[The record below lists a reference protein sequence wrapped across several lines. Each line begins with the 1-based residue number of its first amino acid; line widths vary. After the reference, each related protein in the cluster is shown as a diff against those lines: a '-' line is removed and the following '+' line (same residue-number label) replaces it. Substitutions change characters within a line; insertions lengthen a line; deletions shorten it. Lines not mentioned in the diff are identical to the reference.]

1 MEQFVNREDELERLR
16 ACYQSDDAEMA
27 VIFGRRR
34 LGKTQLVQH
43 SLHDR
48 DDAVIYQATETTSQ
62 LQLEEFVDIAAETF
76 PGITAIKQNWEA
88 LLGYLADQDAVVVL
102 DEFPYLIDADNSL
115 PSVIQRLWDQRLQD
129 TAGTLVLVGS
139 SISMMEEATLLG
151 NSPLYG
157 RFTEKLDLQPLDF
170 TATQEFVPDDYTPEE
185 RAFTWAIF
193 GGVPYYLDGIDLTR
207 DLGTV
212 LTEEVLSQKGYLH
225 NEPEYVLRTE
235 LTDPNRYFAILTA
248 IAAGKTSSNEIAQAI
263 GIDGKQ
269 ISTYTQKLERLR
281 LIEREV
287 PITEEKA
294 KSRRSRYRLLDPLF
308 RFWFRFVYGN
318 EGRYER
324 LGEDAYEAVIEPE
337 LPDFVSQEF
346 EVLCQNAL
354 PELYPE
360 RTFLDIGRWWYHE
373 HEVDVVGFTTGGT
386 MVVGEC
392 KFTNAPLDY
401 DALASLEEHA
411 AEIRWT
417 PEGSSDV
424 NTEYALF
431 TRSGA
436 TQSVQEVVSD
446 RDDLQLFDLEGI
458 TEHACCL
465 PRSEHGTAPEIV
477 ARTVGSTP
485 RGYV

>member
-1 MEQFVNREDELERLR
+1 MERFVNREDELSRLR
-16 ACYQSDDAEMA
+16 GCYRSDAAEMV

-43 SLHDR
+43 SLSDR
-48 DDAVIYQATETTSQ
+48 DDAVVYQATETTSQ
-62 LQLEEFVDIAAETF
+62 IQLDEFVTVAADTF
-76 PGITAIKQNWEA
+76 PGITEIKQNWEA
-88 LLGYLADQDAVVVL
+88 LLGYLGEQDGIVVL
-102 DEFPYLIDADNSL
+102 DEFPYLIDADESL
-115 PSVIQRLWDQRLQD
+115 PSVIQRLWDQRLRS
-129 TAGTLVLVGS
+129 TSGTFVLVGS

-157 RFTEKLDLQPLDF
+157 RFTEKLDLRPLNF
-170 TATQEFVPDDYTPEE
+170 SAAQEFLPDGYSPEE
-185 RAFTWAIF
+185 RIFMWGIF
-193 GGVPYYLDGIDLTR
+193 GGVPYYLDGVDLNQN
-207 DLGTV
+207 LGSV
-212 LTEEVLSQKGYLH
+212 LTQEVLSQKGYLH

-248 IAAGKTSSNEIAQAI
+248 IAAGKTTSNEIAQAV

-287 PITEEKA
+287 PLTEEKA
-294 KSRRSRYRLLDPLF
+294 KSRRGRYRILDPLF
-308 RFWFRFVYGN
+308 RFCFRFVYGN
-318 EGRYER
+318 EDRYER

-346 EVLCQNAL
+346 ENLCQDAL
-354 PELYPE
+354 PNLYPE
-360 RTFLDIGRWWYHE
+360 ATFLDIGRWWYKE
-373 HEVDVVGFTTGGT
+373 HEVDVVGFTTDGT

-401 DALASLEEHA
+401 SALASLENHA

-417 PEGSSDV
+417 PNTGNID
-424 NTEYALF
+424 TEYALF

-436 TQSVQEVVSD
+436 TQSVQEAVAE
-446 RDDLQLFDLEGI
+446 RDDLQLFELSDVTNASGNTI
-458 TEHACCL
+458 
-465 PRSEHGTAPEIV
+465 
-477 ARTVGSTP
+477 
-485 RGYV
+485 Y

>member
-1 MEQFVNREDELERLR
+1 MEHFVNREDELSRLR
-16 ACYQSDDAEMA
+16 GCYESDDAEMV

-43 SLHDR
+43 SLNDR
-48 DDAVIYQATETTSQ
+48 DDAVVYQATETTSQ
-62 LQLEEFVDIAAETF
+62 LQLDEFVDVAAETF
-76 PGITAIKQNWEA
+76 PGITEIKQNWEA
-88 LLGYLADQDAVVVL
+88 LLGYLSDQDAIIVL

-115 PSVIQRLWDQRLQD
+115 PSVIQRLWDHRLQD

-157 RFTEKLDLQPLDF
+157 RFTEKLDLRPLDF
-170 TATQEFVPDDYTPEE
+170 AATRAFVPDDYTSQE
-185 RAFTWAIF
+185 RVFAWGIF
-193 GGVPYYLDGIDLTR
+193 GGVPYYLDGVDLNR

-212 LTEEVLSQKGYLH
+212 LTEDVLSQKGYLH

-248 IAAGKTSSNEIAQAI
+248 IAAGKTTSNEIAQAV

-287 PITEEKA
+287 PITEQKA
-294 KSRRSRYRLLDPLF
+294 KSRRGRYRLLDPLF

-318 EGRYER
+318 EDRYER
-324 LGEDAYEAVIEPE
+324 LGKDAYEAVIEPE
-337 LPDFVSQEF
+337 LPDFVSQDF
-346 EVLCQNAL
+346 EALCRSAL
-354 PELYPE
+354 PGLYPE
-360 RTFLDIGRWWYHE
+360 QTFLDIGRWWYQE
-373 HEVDVVGFTTGGT
+373 HEVDVVGFSTDGT

-401 DALASLEEHA
+401 GALASLEEHA
-411 AEIRWT
+411 GEIRWT
-417 PEGSSDV
+417 PDSGGNVD
-424 NTEYALF
+424 TKYALF
-431 TRSGA
+431 TRSGV
-436 TQSVQEVVSD
+436 TQSVQEAVSD
-446 RDDLQLFDLEGI
+446 RNDLQVFDIGDV
-458 TEHACCL
+458 TAHA
-465 PRSEHGTAPEIV
+465 
-477 ARTVGSTP
+477 
-485 RGYV
+485 

>member
-1 MEQFVNREDELERLR
+1 MDRFVDREDELSRLHK
-16 ACYQSDDAEMA
+16 CYESNDSEMA

-43 SLHDR
+43 SLSDR
-48 DDAVIYQATETTSQ
+48 DDAVVYQATETTSQ
-62 LQLEEFVDIAAETF
+62 IQLDEFVDIAADTF
-76 PGITAIKQNWEA
+76 PGITEIKQNWES
-88 LLGYLADQDAVVVL
+88 LLGYLGDRDGVVVL
-102 DEFPYLIDADNSL
+102 DEFPYLIDADESL
-115 PSVIQRLWDQRLQD
+115 PSVIQRLWDQRFQN
-129 TAGTLVLVGS
+129 TSGTLILVGS

-170 TATQEFVPDDYTPEE
+170 SAAQEFIPDSYSPEE
-185 RAFTWAIF
+185 RIFTWGIF
-193 GGVPYYLDGIDLTR
+193 GGVPYYLDGVDLDQ
-207 DLGTV
+207 DLGAV
-212 LTEEVLSQKGYLH
+212 LTAEVLSQKGYLH

-248 IAAGKTSSNEIAQAI
+248 IAAGKTTSNEIAQAV

-287 PITEEKA
+287 PLTEEKA
-294 KSRRSRYRLLDPLF
+294 KSRRGRYRILDPLF
-308 RFWFRFVYGN
+308 RFWFRFVYGK
-318 EGRYER
+318 EDRYER

-346 EVLCQNAL
+346 EKLCQDAL
-354 PELYPE
+354 PTLFPE
-360 RTFLDIGRWWYHE
+360 ETFLDIGRWWYKE
-373 HEVDVVGFTTGGT
+373 HEVDVVGFTTDGT

-401 DALASLEEHA
+401 SALASLEDHA

-417 PEGSSDV
+417 PDAGDI

-431 TRSGA
+431 TRSGV
-436 TQSVQEVVSD
+436 TQSVQKAVSE
-446 RDDLQLFDLEGI
+446 RDDVHLFDLHEI
-458 TEHACCL
+458 SQHA
-465 PRSEHGTAPEIV
+465 
-477 ARTVGSTP
+477 
-485 RGYV
+485 